1 MSKIVNVISEAL
13 RTVFYS
19 NDIEKACDILTK
31 LDEVKVKV
39 WRKDDTVKLPTY
51 GKDGD
56 ACMDVYVHSIEFKD
70 DGRII
75 YHTGL
80 HFALPEDYEMEIRPR
95 SSNTKTTAVMQNA
108 PGTLDEGYRGELMIV
123 HRDMVN
129 PTYNSHSYY
138 GNSYYGIGDR
148 CAQILVRRR
157 ERIIWDEVSIQKEL
171 GDTERGEGG
180 FGSTGK

>member
-13 RTVFYS
+13 RTAFYS
-19 NDIEKACDILTK
+19 NDIEKACDILTE

-39 WRKDDTVKLPTY
+39 WREDDTVKLPTY

-56 ACMDVYVHSIEFKD
+56 ACMDVYVHSVEFKD
-70 DGRII
+70 DGRVI

-95 SSNTKTTAVMQNA
+95 SSMTKTIATMQNA
-108 PGTLDEGYRGELMIV
+108 PGTLDQGYRGELLIV
-123 HRDMVN
+123 HRDISSPLN
-129 PTYNSHSYY
+129 AN
-138 GNSYYGIGDR
+138 NEFKIGDR
-148 CAQILVRRR
+148 CAQILIRHR
-157 ERIIWDEVSIQKEL
+157 ECIVWDEVSIQEEL

>member
-1 MSKIVNVISEAL
+1 MSKIVNIISEAL
-13 RTVFYS
+13 RTVFYN
-19 NDIEKACDILTK
+19 NDIEKACDILTE

-39 WRKDDTVKLPTY
+39 WREDDTVKLPTY

-56 ACMDVYVHSIEFKD
+56 ACMDVYVHSVEFKD
-70 DGRII
+70 DGRVI

-95 SSNTKTTAVMQNA
+95 SSMTKTIATMQNA
-108 PGTLDEGYRGELMIV
+108 PGTLDQGYRGELLLV
-123 HRDMVN
+123 HRDIISPLQAN
-129 PTYNSHSYY
+129 NEFK
-138 GNSYYGIGDR
+138 IGDR
-148 CAQILVRRR
+148 CAQILIRRR
-157 ERIIWDEVSIQKEL
+157 ERIIWDEVSTQEEL

>member
-19 NDIEKACDILTK
+19 NDIEKACDILTE

-39 WRKDDTVKLPTY
+39 WREDDTVKLPTY

-56 ACMDVYVHSIEFKD
+56 ACMDVYVHSVEFKD
-70 DGRII
+70 DGRVI

-95 SSNTKTTAVMQNA
+95 SSMTKTIATMQNA
-108 PGTLDEGYRGELMIV
+108 PGTLDQGYRGELLLV
-123 HRDMVN
+123 HRDIIAPLQANNEFKV
-129 PTYNSHSYY
+129 
-138 GNSYYGIGDR
+138 GDR
-148 CAQILVRRR
+148 CAQILIRRR
-157 ERIIWDEVSIQKEL
+157 ERIIWDEVSTQEEL

>member
-1 MSKIVNVISEAL
+1 MSK
-13 RTVFYS
+13 TV
-19 NDIEKACDILTK
+19 DILATAIHLAVNGEPFDNVVNK
-31 LDEVKVKV
+31 LKELDEVKVKV
-39 WRKDDTVKLPTY
+39 WRENDTVKLPTY

-56 ACMDVYVHSIEFKD
+56 ACMDVYVHSVEFRD
-70 DGRII
+70 DGRVI

-80 HFALPEDYEMEIRPR
+80 YFALPEDYEMEIRPR

-129 PTYNSHSYY
+129 PTHNSH
-138 GNSYYGIGDR
+138 SYYGIGDR
-148 CAQILVRRR
+148 CAQILIRRR
-157 ERIIWDEVSIQKEL
+157 ERIIWDEVNTQEEL

>member
-13 RTVFYS
+13 RTAFYS
-19 NDIEKACDILTK
+19 NDIEKACDIITE

-39 WRKDDTVKLPTY
+39 WREDDTVKFPTY

-56 ACMDVYVHSIEFKD
+56 ACMDVYVHSVEFKD
-70 DGRII
+70 DGRVI

-95 SSNTKTTAVMQNA
+95 SSMTKTIATMQNA
-108 PGTLDEGYRGELMIV
+108 PGTLDQGYRGELLIV
-123 HRDMVN
+123 HRDIISPLN
-129 PTYNSHSYY
+129 AN
-138 GNSYYGIGDR
+138 NEFKIGDR

-157 ERIIWDEVSIQKEL
+157 ERIIWDEVSTQEEL
-171 GDTERGEGG
+171 GETDRSNGG

>member
-19 NDIEKACDILTK
+19 NDIEKACDILTE

-39 WRKDDTVKLPTY
+39 WREDDTVKLPTY

-56 ACMDVYVHSIEFKD
+56 ACMDVYVHSVEFKD
-70 DGRII
+70 DGRVI

-95 SSNTKTTAVMQNA
+95 SSMTKTIATMQNA
-108 PGTLDEGYRGELMIV
+108 PGTLDQGYRGELLLV
-123 HRDMVN
+123 HRDIIAPLQAN
-129 PTYNSHSYY
+129 NEFK
-138 GNSYYGIGDR
+138 IGDR

-157 ERIIWDEVSIQKEL
+157 ERIIWDEVSTQEEL
-171 GDTERGEGG
+171 GETDRGNGG

>member
-13 RTVFYS
+13 RTAFYS
-19 NDIEKACDILTK
+19 NDIEKACDILTE

-39 WRKDDTVKLPTY
+39 WREDDTVKFPTY

-56 ACMDVYVHSIEFKD
+56 ACMDVYVHSVEFKD
-70 DGRII
+70 DGRVI

-95 SSNTKTTAVMQNA
+95 SSMTKTIATMQNA
-108 PGTLDEGYRGELMIV
+108 PGTLDQGYRGELLIV
-123 HRDMVN
+123 HRDIISPLN
-129 PTYNSHSYY
+129 AN
-138 GNSYYGIGDR
+138 NEFKIGDR

-157 ERIIWDEVSIQKEL
+157 ERIIWDEVSTQEEL
-171 GDTERGEGG
+171 GETDRSNGG

>member
-19 NDIEKACDILTK
+19 NDIEKACDILTE

-39 WRKDDTVKLPTY
+39 WREDDTVKLPTY

-70 DGRII
+70 DGRVI

-95 SSNTKTTAVMQNA
+95 SSMTKTIATMQNA
-108 PGTLDEGYRGELMIV
+108 PGTLDQGYRGELLLV
-123 HRDMVN
+123 HRDIIAPLQAN
-129 PTYNSHSYY
+129 NEFK
-138 GNSYYGIGDR
+138 IGDR

-157 ERIIWDEVSIQKEL
+157 ERIVWDEVNTQEEL

>member
-13 RTVFYS
+13 RTVFYN
-19 NDIEKACDILTK
+19 NDIEKACDILTE

-39 WRKDDTVKLPTY
+39 WREDDTVKLPTY

-70 DGRII
+70 DGRVI

-95 SSNTKTTAVMQNA
+95 SSMTKTIATMQNA
-108 PGTLDEGYRGELMIV
+108 PGTLDQGYRGELLIV
-123 HRDMVN
+123 HRDIIAPIHAN
-129 PTYNSHSYY
+129 NEFK
-138 GNSYYGIGDR
+138 IGDR
-148 CAQILVRRR
+148 CAQILIRRR
-157 ERIIWDEVSIQKEL
+157 ERIVWNEVNTQEEL
-171 GDTERGEGG
+171 GETDRGNGG

>member
-13 RTVFYS
+13 RTAFYS
-19 NDIEKACDILTK
+19 NDIEKACDILTE

-39 WRKDDTVKLPTY
+39 WREDDTVKLPTY

-56 ACMDVYVHSIEFKD
+56 ACMDVYVHSVEFKD
-70 DGRII
+70 DGRVI

-95 SSNTKTTAVMQNA
+95 SSMTKTIATMQNA
-108 PGTLDEGYRGELMIV
+108 PGTLDQGYRGELLIV
-123 HRDMVN
+123 HRDISSPLN
-129 PTYNSHSYY
+129 AN
-138 GNSYYGIGDR
+138 NEFKIGDR
-148 CAQILVRRR
+148 CAQILIRRR
-157 ERIIWDEVSIQKEL
+157 ERIIWDEVSIQEEL

>member
-13 RTVFYS
+13 RTVFYN
-19 NDIEKACDILTK
+19 NDIEKACDVLAE

-39 WRKDDTVKLPTY
+39 WREDDTVKLPTY

-56 ACMDVYVHSIEFKD
+56 ACMDVYVHSVEFKD
-70 DGRII
+70 DGRVI

-95 SSNTKTTAVMQNA
+95 SSMTKTIATMQNA
-108 PGTLDEGYRGELMIV
+108 PGTLDQGYRGELLLV
-123 HRDMVN
+123 HRDIIAPLQAN
-129 PTYNSHSYY
+129 NEFK
-138 GNSYYGIGDR
+138 IGDR

-157 ERIIWDEVSIQKEL
+157 ERIVWNEVNTQEEL

>member
-1 MSKIVNVISEAL
+1 MSKIV
-13 RTVFYS
+13 
-19 NDIEKACDILTK
+19 DILTTAFSYATQGATIK
-31 LDEVKVKV
+31 EIAPLIKQLDEVKVKV
-39 WRKDDTVKLPTY
+39 WREDDTVKLPTY

-56 ACMDVYVHSIEFKD
+56 ACMDVYIHSVEFKD
-70 DGRII
+70 DGRVI

-80 HFALPEDYEMEIRPR
+80 HFSLPEDYEMEIRPR

-123 HRDMVN
+123 HRDMIE
-129 PTYNSHSYY
+129 PTCCSHSYY
-138 GNSYYGIGDR
+138 GVGDR
-148 CAQILVRRR
+148 CAQILIRHR
-157 ERIIWDEVSIQKEL
+157 ERIVWNEVSTQEEL